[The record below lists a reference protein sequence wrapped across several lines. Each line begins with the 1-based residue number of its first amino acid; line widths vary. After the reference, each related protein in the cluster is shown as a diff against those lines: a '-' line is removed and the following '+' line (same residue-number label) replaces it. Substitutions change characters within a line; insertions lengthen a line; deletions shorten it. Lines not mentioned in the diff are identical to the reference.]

1 MKTVVLYGEKMNY
14 DKLLVFSILSEEVDV
29 YDDADETKLLE
40 RIKDA
45 DVLIT
50 KENPVT
56 AEMLKEFPEQ
66 LKLIIEAGTGYNNID
81 TAAAREKGITVC
93 NVPAYSSESVREMAI
108 LFILM
113 LSSSMHKQVVM
124 LNNGDK
130 SNFSRCLSVPHNEV
144 YQKTL
149 GIIGEGRIGSIVIDS
164 ALHLGMKV
172 LVYSRTVK
180 PDHEGVRHVSLDE
193 LLKESDYIS
202 LHCPLTPQTH
212 HIINEEVLNKMKKE
226 AFLVNTSRGP
236 LIDEKALIKALQEK
250 RIAGAALDVQEVEPL
265 SEDSPLFEL
274 DNVILIPH
282 IGWKALETRKRMVS
296 IVKDNIE
303 AYRKGEPINVVN

>member
-1 MKTVVLYGEKMNY
+1 MKTVVLYGAKMNY
-14 DKLLVFSILSEEVDV
+14 DQLLDFSCLSEEVTV
-29 YDDADETKLLE
+29 YDDADETKLQE
-40 RIKDA
+40 RVKDC
-45 DVLIT
+45 DILIT

-56 AEMLKEFPEQ
+56 REMINAFPER
-66 LKLIIEAGTGYNNID
+66 LKLIVEAGTGYNNID
-81 TAAAREKGITVC
+81 TAAARKKGITVC

-113 LSSSMHKQVVM
+113 LSSSMHKQVIM

-130 SNFSRCLSVPHNEV
+130 SNFSRYLSVPHNEV

-164 ALHLGMKV
+164 ALHLGMNV

-180 PDHEGVRHVSLDE
+180 PDREGVRHVSLDE
-193 LLKESDYIS
+193 LLKESDYVS
-202 LHCPLTPQTH
+202 LHCPLTPQTN
-212 HIINEEVLNKMKKE
+212 HIINEEALKKMKKT

-250 RIAGAALDVQEVEPL
+250 TIAGAALDVQEVEPL

-274 DNVILIPH
+274 DNVILTPH

-303 AYRKGEPINVVN
+303 AFRKGEPINVVN